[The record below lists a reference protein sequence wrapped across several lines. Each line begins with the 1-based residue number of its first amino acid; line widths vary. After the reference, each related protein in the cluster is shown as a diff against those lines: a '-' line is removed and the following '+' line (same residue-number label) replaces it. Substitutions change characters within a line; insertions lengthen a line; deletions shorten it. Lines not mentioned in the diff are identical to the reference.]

1 MQSLPPN
8 EASVNFVPVLHVRL
22 AEFPAVED
30 IAAIDLP
37 AKIDQSRV
45 HPFADDA
52 EVVQLGDVAFDIARK
67 SLRFDLKEV
76 SDHVGVLGTR
86 SYCRKLELADF
97 LLPRSVIADEILDDP
112 FNERQSSIGFFDG
125 EDLFHARTVCGADC
139 GSSALR
145 LATRWLFRD

>member
-1 MQSLPPN
+1 
-8 EASVNFVPVLHVRL
+8 
-22 AEFPAVED
+22 
-30 IAAIDLP
+30 
-37 AKIDQSRV
+37 
-45 HPFADDA
+45 
-52 EVVQLGDVAFDIARK
+52 
-67 SLRFDLKEV
+67 
-76 SDHVGVLGTR
+76 DHVGVLGTR

-145 LATRWLFRD
+145 LATRVKKVAGGRATEAQSEAYASGVKARGRNYPNANIDAPNRATEHLSHLPPF